1 MQKKMGKLG
10 KNEMMQ
16 LNPKTKIVF
25 GTSAKNEGYLVLSSA
40 LDFRNLKLPKGWKID
55 ARGLTDEKTAYTV
68 FIKEVLVAG
77 PKVGI
82 NKKQIVL
89 QFIDRSSSLLNPQKM
104 RVFSFGLFLQ
114 F

>member
-1 MQKKMGKLG
+1 MGKLG

-16 LNPKTKIVF
+16 LNP
-25 GTSAKNEGYLVLSSA
+25 KNEGYLVLSSA

-77 PKVGI
+77 PKVNI
-82 NKKQIVL
+82 NKKTDSVL
-89 QFIDRSSSLLNPQKM
+89 IHRP
-104 RVFSFGLFLQ
+104 
-114 F
+114 